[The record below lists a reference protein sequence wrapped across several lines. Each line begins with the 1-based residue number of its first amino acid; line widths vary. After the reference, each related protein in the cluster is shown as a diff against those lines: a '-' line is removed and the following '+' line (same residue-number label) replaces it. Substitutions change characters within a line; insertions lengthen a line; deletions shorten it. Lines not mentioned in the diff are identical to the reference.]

1 MAFLLAQTGTTL
13 YKVDVA
19 TGTATALTL
28 PTGVTLSSTRKPKF
42 ALLNQWVAM
51 VNSPTKNLLIDPE
64 GTVTP
69 LVPIAPANAPNMVA
83 GSGTGLTGAYMYAV
97 SFVVKNSDGDLL
109 AESPIGPPSV
119 AVTLEN
125 TDAALSDIPLSP
137 DAHVTGRRVYR
148 TLTGGAASV
157 MFHAFDID
165 DNTTGSINENAPDA
179 TLTLLPALSGSLV
192 SPPGTMPGIRFKNI
206 TQWKSRLWAIA
217 DDPSL

>member
-28 PTGVTLSSTRKPKF
+28 PTGVTLSSSRKPKF

-51 VNSPTKNLLIDPE
+51 VNTPTKNLLIDPE

-97 SFVVKNSDGDLL
+97 SFIVKNSDGDLL
-109 AESPIGPPSV
+109 SESPIGPPSV
-119 AVTLEN
+119 SAT
-125 TDAALSDIPLSP
+125 AANQDFALTIIPLS
-137 DAHVTGRRVYR
+137 AESHVTGRRLYR
-148 TLTGGAASV
+148 TLTGGASSI
-157 MFHAFDID
+157 MFH
-165 DNTTGSINENAPDA
+165 
-179 TLTLLPALSGSLV
+179 L
-192 SPPGTMPGIRFKNI
+192 
-206 TQWKSRLWAIA
+206 
-217 DDPSL
+217 